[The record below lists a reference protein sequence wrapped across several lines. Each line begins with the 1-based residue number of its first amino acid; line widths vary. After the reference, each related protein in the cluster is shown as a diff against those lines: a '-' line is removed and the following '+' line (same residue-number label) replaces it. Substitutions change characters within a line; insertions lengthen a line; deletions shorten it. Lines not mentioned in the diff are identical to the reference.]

1 MKPWLRRVVWALASV
16 LLGLCLL
23 MGGLWLWAGSDASLA
38 VALRQVQGLLPAGQ
52 TLQTREVSGSL
63 RSGGRIGWLR
73 WQQGDLSVEAQDI
86 TLAWEPTAL
95 LQRELRL
102 SQLQIGRLSIHDQRP
117 PKPAAASTP
126 PTDLGLPF
134 RVNADVRV
142 AVLAWIG
149 TSTQQLEQI
158 SFHYVF
164 DSYLHKLD
172 KGQSLFSSNIYQFSG
187 QLQAR
192 GDMALELQVA
202 GAVDTPVPGSSQ
214 PLHLNAQARL
224 HGALAGPQAELVLQ
238 ADLKPP
244 PTQDNQSAMQ
254 ASLSARIA
262 PWQAQ
267 QIAGA
272 QAQWQALNL
281 ASVWPQAPQTVLTG
295 NASVRPQG
303 TNWQASIAL
312 DNTLSGP
319 WNEQR
324 LPVQQVKAE
333 LTYASGHWLL
343 QSLQALA
350 AGGSVQAQ
358 GQLGAEPAAGTPA
371 GTTPALWRSTA
382 QGKGITPAAIDSRL
396 APDAISGTIS
406 ARQTSASPAPAATP
420 LPAVSAAASATDSKA
435 TSAPPADQF
444 SFELDL
450 QSSSATQPTRAA
462 TAPLA
467 SLHLQSLKAQG
478 NWAAPQLLIST
489 LQLTAQQAQLQGQLK
504 VNTANFATQGR
515 LNLTLPGL
523 QAEANGLLAPA
534 DGQGTLS
541 IQLQDA
547 ALASRW
553 LSHWPDVKTQL
564 AGAQIRGQAA
574 LSARWQGGW
583 QQDAQAMTL
592 NASLT
597 VPQLEWLPAAPA
609 TATAAPAAAVKLQ
622 DTKLEASGHLSNL
635 QVASQGQVTWGVQK
649 AQWLTQ
655 ATAGRVKDGSWQAS
669 LTQAQLS
676 WRGPHTPQ
684 PWQLR
689 LGVPGTPAGAA
700 STSALSQPLSLRWQP
715 GLNANTLSVS
725 AGSARLQGPSA
736 GTAGI
741 SWQPLLWSQANTSG
755 QAARRPAQW
764 RSQGRIDGVPL
775 TWLDAF
781 MEQPLADLGVK
792 SDVLLSG
799 SWDASFSDT
808 LHLQATLE
816 RSAGDVRIQAEA
828 GRSTALAAGLQ
839 EAWMQVNL
847 DGEQVSGSLRWDS
860 QRAGKALAAFGTQL
874 KNTSSGLTWPTDAPL
889 GGSLQL
895 QLPPADAWSAL
906 APPGWRLRGTVDTHI
921 DLTGTRAK
929 PQWEGTLRARDLAL
943 RSVVDGIDFNQGLLD
958 ARLHGQQMD
967 IQTFTLRGAGTP
979 QNPAAGGQISLT
991 GSVFWLPDTGQT
1003 GFAQRFQMALQAQL
1017 SALRLS
1023 TRPDRRLV
1031 VSGQLQANLKD
1042 ARLTLRGSLSADQA
1056 LFTLPDD
1063 STPSLDDDVRV
1074 RPVASAQ
1081 SSTSAKNPAAASQG
1095 IRITPDVSV
1104 NLDLGPDFQVRGR
1117 GLQARLAGKLVLTA
1131 VGNDAPELVG
1141 SIRAVNGTY
1150 QAYGQR
1156 LQIQRGLIRFYGPIN
1171 NPALAILA
1179 IRPKLTQRVG
1189 VQVSGTALSPVV
1201 ALYSDPGLSDV
1212 ETLTWLVLGRSSS
1225 AGGAEAALMQQA
1237 ALALLGGNGKSI
1249 SDSLSKTFGLDEL
1262 SFRAGES
1269 GDANNTASSASITL
1283 GKRLSEDFYVAYESS
1298 LGGAM
1303 GVFYIFYD
1311 LSKYLTLRAQTGEQ
1325 SAVDL
1330 IWTRRYD

>member
-1 MKPWLRRVVWALASV
+1 MPWLRNTLAALALGLLALGA
-16 LLGLCLL
+16 LLG
-23 MGGLWLWAGSDASLA
+23 GAWLWSGSDSSLNS
-38 VALRQVQGLLPAGQ
+38 ALRLAANNLPAGQ
-52 TLQTREVSGSL
+52 TLETREVSGSL
-63 RSGGRIGWLR
+63 RAGGHIGWLR
-73 WQQGDLSVEAQDI
+73 WQLGDLSVEAQDV
-86 TLAWEPTAL
+86 TLAWAPAAL

-102 SQLQIGRLSIHDQRP
+102 SQVHIKRLIMRDQRAP
-117 PKPAAASTP
+117 SPAAVSTP

-134 RVNADVRV
+134 RVDADVRV
-142 AVLAWIG
+142 DVLEWAG
-149 TSTQQLEQI
+149 ANSQQLEQL

-172 KGQSLFSSNIYQFSG
+172 KGQSLFSSNIYKFSG
-187 QLQAR
+187 QLQASAE
-192 GDMALELQVA
+192 MALELQVTGGINA
-202 GAVDTPVPGSSQ
+202 PVPGSKE
-214 PLHLNAQARL
+214 PLRLDAQAQLR
-224 HGALAGPQAELVLQ
+224 GALAGPQAELMLQ
-238 ADLKPP
+238 ADIKPP
-244 PTQDNQSAMQ
+244 PTDGSQSAMQ

-267 QIAGA
+267 QITGA

-281 ASVWPQAPQTVLTG
+281 ASIWPQAPETGLTG
-295 NASVRPQG
+295 QASVSPQG
-303 TNWQASIAL
+303 DNWQASIAL

-350 AGGSVQAQ
+350 AGGSVQAK
-358 GQLGAEPAAGTPA
+358 GELGSEPVAGASAAVTSTGEA
-371 GTTPALWRSTA
+371 SGLWRSSA
-382 QGKGITPAAIDSRL
+382 QVKGINPSAIDSRL
-396 APDAISGTIS
+396 ASDVISGNINV
-406 ARQTSASPAPAATP
+406 RQTPASETRSGTP
-420 LPAVSAAASATDSKA
+420 LPTEKGVSGSTAS
-435 TSAPPADQF
+435 TSAADQF
-444 SFELDL
+444 SFDLDL
-450 QSSSATQPTRAA
+450 QSRNSGAAKPARAA
-462 TAPLA
+462 PAPLA
-467 SLHLQSLKAQG
+467 GLHLQTLKAQG
-478 NWAAPQLLIST
+478 HWSAPQLDIST

-504 VNTANFATQGR
+504 INTANFATQGK
-515 LNLTLPGL
+515 LNLALPGL
-523 QAEANGLLAPA
+523 QADASGQLAPTE
-534 DGQGTLS
+534 GLGTLTVRV
-541 IQLQDA
+541 QDA
-547 ALASRW
+547 AKASRW
-553 LSHWPDVKTQL
+553 LSLWPDVKARLTD
-564 AGAQIRGQAA
+564 AQIQGNAA
-574 LSARWQGGW
+574 LSARWRGGW

-592 NASLT
+592 TASLS
-597 VPQLEWLPAAPA
+597 VPQLDWLPATPG
-609 TATAAPAAAVKLQ
+609 TPLKLQ
-622 DTKLEASGHLSNL
+622 DAQLEVSGRLSNL
-635 QVASQGQVTWGVQK
+635 QLASHGQATWGVQLI
-649 AQWLTQ
+649 QWQTQ

-676 WRGPHTPQ
+676 WRGPQAPT

-689 LGVPGTPAGAA
+689 LGVPSTPAGAVG
-700 STSALSQPLSLRWQP
+700 TSALSQPLSLRWQRGP
-715 GLNANTLSVS
+715 NVNTLSVS

-741 SWQPLLWSQANTSG
+741 SWQPMLLSQSTATG
-755 QAARRPAQW
+755 QVAPRPAQW
-764 RSQGRIDGVPL
+764 RSQGRVDSVPL

-781 MEQPLADLGVK
+781 LEKPMSDLGVS

-799 SWDASFSDT
+799 SWDAAFSDT
-808 LHLQATLE
+808 LHLRATLE

-839 EAWMQVNL
+839 DAWLQVNL

-874 KNTSSGLTWPTDAPL
+874 KTGSSGLTWPADAPL

-895 QLPPADAWSAL
+895 QLPPVDAWSAL
-906 APPGWRLRGTVDTHI
+906 APPGWRLRGRVDTHI

-943 RSVVDGIDFNQGLLD
+943 RSVVDGIDFSQGLLD
-958 ARLHGQQMD
+958 ARLHGQQLD

-979 QNPAAGGQISLT
+979 QDPAAGGQLSMT
-991 GSVFWLPDTGQT
+991 GSVFWLPEAGQT
-1003 GFAQRFQMALQAQL
+1003 SIAQRFQMALKAQL

-1023 TRPDRRLV
+1023 ARPDRRLV
-1031 VSGQLQANLKD
+1031 ASGQLQAELKD

-1056 LFTLPDD
+1056 LITLPDD

-1074 RPVASAQ
+1074 RKVATAQ
-1081 SSTSAKNPAAASQG
+1081 PDTTKANPKANQEPAGQG
-1095 IRITPDVSV
+1095 IPITPDVSV

-1117 GLQARLAGKLVLTA
+1117 GLQARLTGKLVLTA
-1131 VGNDAPELVG
+1131 EGNAAPELVG

-1156 LQIQRGLIRFYGPIN
+1156 LQIQRGLIRFYGPVD

-1189 VQVSGTALSPVV
+1189 VQLSGTALSPVV

-1212 ETLTWLVLGRSSS
+1212 ETLTWLVLGRSST

-1262 SFRAGES
+1262 SFRGGGA
-1269 GDANNTASSASITL
+1269 GDANSMASSASITL
-1283 GKRLSEDFYVAYESS
+1283 GKRLSQDFYVAYESS

-1303 GVFYIFYD
+1303 SVFYIFYD
-1311 LSKYLTLRAQTGEQ
+1311 LSKYLTLRAQTGEK

-1330 IWTRRYD
+1330 IWTKRYD